1 MVSQSG
7 LFWCEVRDLV
17 LTLAHSHN
25 KSVLSWFT
33 TSKCQETSSLV
44 STFPK
49 GKAMAKAIT
58 ITSAKARGKA
68 MAKAIVIIT
77 VKAKVK
83 FSAVAKTNAESTSI
97 PADISH
103 SKVSWEMVKD
113 WLPSHPLKNFDES

>member
-1 MVSQSG
+1 M
-7 LFWCEVRDLV
+7 RDLV

-25 KSVLSWFT
+25 KSVLSRFT
-33 TSKCQETSSLV
+33 ASKCQETLSPG

-49 GKAMAKAIT
+49 GKATAKAIA
-58 ITSAKARGKA
+58 ITSAKA
-68 MAKAIVIIT
+68 MAKTIVIIT

-83 FSAVAKTNAESTSI
+83 FSAAAKANAKSTSI

-103 SKVSWEMVKD
+103 SKVSWEVVED